1 MVCLISFGKIDKN
14 IFILI
19 ISIIIIITNKIIA
32 IKTEFL
38 NIIHFHTYITNLT
51 EIFGR
56 ILSFIPFIIL
66 NLINKNLKKRNV
78 IINKQLVYKS
88 AYVKKY
94 KNINL
99 KKYLFILLS
108 SFLKYIYQILMV
120 FIYVG
125 NNVDILMFDIVF
137 ISAFSYFLLKIK
149 FAKHHLL
156 SIIVITILGII
167 YNVINLLDYEVSLL
181 KTFILLL
188 IENLFCL
195 ALVLNKYTMEFTF
208 CSPFELCFYEGIF
221 SLILYIIFILVMY
234 NIDVTKLQDKM
245 YLKEYE
251 GKYYLDNFNLF
262 FEEFEL
268 NDVYAILYKVIYF
281 FIYYLLIFIVI
292 KIYSPFHSLIL
303 LLSEGIDLSFGDEE
317 TWLYCLNIAIILIS
331 MLMILIF
338 TEIIELNFCGL
349 QENTKKNIDIR
360 SRIESMENSEIF
372 DDKNEKN
379 KNIDDSLLIEFDKV
393 NVKFPK

>member
-108 SFLKYIYQILMV
+108 SFLKYIYQILMA
-120 FIYVG
+120 FIYIG
-125 NNVDILMFDIVF
+125 NNVDILIFDIVF

-167 YNVINLLDYEVSLL
+167 YNIINLLDYEVSLL

-221 SLILYIIFILVMY
+221 SLILYTIFILVMY
-234 NIDVTKLQDKM
+234 NIDVTKLRDKM

-268 NDVYAILYKVIYF
+268 NDIYAILYKVIYF
-281 FIYYLLIFIVI
+281 FIYYLFIFIVI

-393 NVKFPK
+393 NVKLPK